1 MWCLV
6 HTQNQVL
13 QWPEIVRDSM
23 ITFCLIFV
31 FVYDILYQ
39 EILDHT
45 TLVPGVILFV
55 TNLLLGWI
63 TWQSMLIG
71 VVVGAGFFL
80 LQYIVSRGRWI
91 GGGDVQMEVHKTI
104 KKVGE
109 DIESTGFNTAVS
121 ACMIL
126 LNEMEKAESVNVK
139 DFKSFLQILAPFIP
153 YVADQMWRELG
164 EKKSIHLSKWPKFD
178 PKKFANETVKI
189 VVQVNGKIRTE
200 LVIQK
205 EMDQEAVKAMALKDA
220 AIIPWIEGKEV
231 KRIIYVPGR
240 LVNIVV

>member
-1 MWCLV
+1 MKGK
-6 HTQNQVL
+6 TSN
-13 QWPEIVRDSM
+13 EIVA
-23 ITFCLIFV
+23 
-31 FVYDILYQ
+31 
-39 EILDHT
+39 
-45 TLVPGVILFV
+45 
-55 TNLLLGWI
+55 LL
-63 TWQSMLIG
+63 
-71 VVVGAGFFL
+71 
-80 LQYIVSRGRWI
+80 
-91 GGGDVQMEVHKTI
+91 HKTI